1 MLGNLLLQLLDLI
14 KAPDEIVFEMSLDV
28 ISDDLHAV
36 VGMIILTHVKLVL
49 DESRE
54 LLIVVLAMLCISWT
68 LAFEVGAMKLR
79 LESKKL

>member
-36 VGMIILTHVKLVL
+36 VVMIILTHVKLVL

-68 LAFEVGAMKLR
+68 LAFKVGAVKLR